1 MKFLVLIIALF
12 AFTQTT
18 SQYEHNVVINE
29 EVIRFEHAVRIIKKY
44 ETLHQKKDYPYVGYG
59 HLALKGEKFKLP
71 VKENEADKLLRKDL
85 MQKMSQFRRF
95 GKDSLI
101 LGVLAYNV
109 GEGKLLGLGSHSKS
123 TIIKMLESGNRN
135 IRKQYISYNR
145 YNGKSVQSIK
155 NRRIEEFEVLYI
167 K

>member
-1 MKFLVLIIALF
+1 MRILVLIIALF

-59 HLALKGEKFKLP
+59 HLALKGERFKLP
-71 VKENEADKLLRKDL
+71 LRESEADKLLRKDL
-85 MQKMSQFRRF
+85 MQKVSQFRRF

-101 LGVLAYNV
+101 LGVLSYNV
-109 GEGKLLGLGSHSKS
+109 GEGKLLGLGSNSKS
-123 TIIKMLESGNRN
+123 TIITMLESGNRN

-145 YNGKSVQSIK
+145 YNGKPVQSIK
-155 NRRIEEFEVLYI
+155 KRRIEEFEILYI

>member
-18 SQYEHNVVINE
+18 SQYEHAVAIDE
-29 EVIRFEHAVRIIKKY
+29 EMIRFEHAVRIIKKY

-59 HLALKGEKFKLP
+59 HLALKGERFKLP
-71 VKENEADKLLRKDL
+71 VKEIEADMLLRKDL

-123 TIIKMLESGNRN
+123 TIIIMLESGNRN
-135 IRKQYISYNR
+135 IRSQYISYNR

-155 NRRIEEFEVLYI
+155 NRRIEEFEALYI

>member
-18 SQYEHNVVINE
+18 SQYEHNVAIDE
-29 EVIRFEHAVRIIKKY
+29 DMIRFEHAVRIIKKY
-44 ETLHQKKDYPYVGYG
+44 ETLHKKKAYPYVGYG
-59 HLALKGEKFKLP
+59 HLSLKGEKFKLP

-123 TIIKMLESGNRN
+123 TIITMLESGNRN

-145 YNGKSVQSIK
+145 YNGKPVQSIK
-155 NRRIEEFEVLYI
+155 KRRIEEFEILYI

>member
-12 AFTQTT
+12 AFSQTT
-18 SQYEHNVVINE
+18 SQYEHNVAIDE
-29 EVIRFEHAVRIIKKY
+29 DMIRFEHAVRIIKKY
-44 ETLHQKKDYPYVGYG
+44 ETLHKKKDYPYVGYG

-135 IRKQYISYNR
+135 IRKQYISYNM

>member
-1 MKFLVLIIALF
+1 MRVLVLIIALF

-18 SQYEHNVVINE
+18 SQYEHNVAIDE

>member
-1 MKFLVLIIALF
+1 MRILVLIIALF

-29 EVIRFEHAVRIIKKY
+29 EVIRLEHAVRIIKKY

-59 HLALKGEKFKLP
+59 HLALKGERFKLP
-71 VKENEADKLLRKDL
+71 VSESEADKLLRKDL
-85 MQKMSQFRRF
+85 MQKVSQFRRF

-123 TIIKMLESGNRN
+123 TIITMLESGNRN

-145 YNGKSVQSIK
+145 YNGKPVQSIK
-155 NRRIEEFEVLYI
+155 KRRIEEFEILYI